1 MRILVTAGPTREP
14 LDAVRFLSN
23 YSTGEMGFAL
33 ARRALA
39 RGHEVLM
46 VLGPVEGQ
54 PPVGA
59 EVFGVETACEMRDAV
74 LEFLPQVDAICC
86 SAAVADYRPATRS
99 RQKLKREEIDTIA
112 LVENPDIAAEVGRR
126 RGTKPLAIFALETE
140 DGVAR
145 AREKLARKNADL
157 CVVNSAE
164 AIGAQEAEFV
174 LVGRDGSIREL
185 GRRTKDELA
194 DRLLDELGL

>member
-1 MRILVTAGPTREP
+1 VRILITAGPTREP
-14 LDAVRFLSN
+14 LDPVRFLSN

-39 RGHEVLM
+39 RGHEVLL

-54 PPVGA
+54 PPVDA
-59 EVFGVETACEMRDAV
+59 EVYGVETACEMRDAV

-86 SAAVADYRPATRS
+86 SAAVADYRPASRS
-99 RQKLKREEIDTIA
+99 RRKLKREEIDAIELA
-112 LVENPDIAAEVGRR
+112 ENPDIAAEVGRR
-126 RGTKPLAIFALETE
+126 RGTRPLAIFALETE
-140 DGVAR
+140 EGVAH
-145 AREKLARKNADL
+145 ATEKLVTKNADL

-174 LVGRDGSIREL
+174 LVGRDGSVHEL
-185 GRRTKDELA
+185 GRLTKDELA
-194 DRLLDELGL
+194 DRLLDDLGL

>member
-1 MRILVTAGPTREP
+1 MRILITAGPTREP
-14 LDAVRFLSN
+14 LDPVRFLSN

-39 RGHEVLM
+39 RGHEVLL

-74 LEFLPQVDAICC
+74 LEFLPDVDAICC
-86 SAAVADYRPATRS
+86 SAAVADYRPATCS
-99 RQKLKREEIDTIA
+99 RRKLKRGETDTIE
-112 LVENPDIAAEVGRR
+112 LVENPDVAAELGRY
-126 RGTKPLAIFALETE
+126 RGSKPFAIFALETE
-140 DGVAR
+140 EGVAH
-145 AREKLARKNADL
+145 AREKLVRKNADL

-164 AIGAQEAEFV
+164 AIGAEEAEFV
-174 LVGRDGSIREL
+174 LVGRNVSTREL
-185 GRRTKDELA
+185 GRLTKDDLA
-194 DRLLDELGL
+194 DRLYDELGL